1 MLSFSCD
8 DDSLNEI
15 YSAAVQT
22 FRQNSVDI
30 FADCPSRERGGWL
43 CDSYFPHKLLRKFQ
57 VTL

>member
-30 FADCPSRERGGWL
+30 FADCPSRERG
-43 CDSYFPHKLLRKFQ
+43 
-57 VTL
+57 